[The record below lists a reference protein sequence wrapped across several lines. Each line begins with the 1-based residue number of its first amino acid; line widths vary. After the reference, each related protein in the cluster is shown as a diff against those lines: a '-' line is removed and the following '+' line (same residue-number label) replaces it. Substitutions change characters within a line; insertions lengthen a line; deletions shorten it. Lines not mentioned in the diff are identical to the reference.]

1 VALAREFIRINN
13 FILNVDYIVS
23 VQRGNDSSPGEVIT
37 VNGKLPLDNEAV
49 DKLFAWL
56 EERGYVMRDLG
67 VVRDWTD

>member
-1 VALAREFIRINN
+1 MALAREFIRINN

-23 VQRGNDSSPGEVIT
+23 VQRGKGSSPGEVIT

>member
-1 VALAREFIRINN
+1 MALAREFIRINN

-23 VQRGNDSSPGEVIT
+23 VQRGKDSSPGEVIT